1 VAARPHPLRRPL
13 DYADLAAGAAGGG
26 LITGGKV
33 GIILRL

>member
-1 VAARPHPLRRPL
+1 L